1 MSYLK
6 LSAREAEIYRWPP
19 SYYGCAD
26 ELPSDDPRLPRM
38 IADFERTG
46 IDETEMWSLSDSVA
60 KFLIGRLEWYAQVIS
75 CADQPSKEVVLKMKR
90 AFELVTRDGGSRICT
105 KDEEKE
111 LEEGLDLFREHFLGL
126 WT

>member
-1 MSYLK
+1 MRK
-6 LSAREAEIYRWPP
+6 QTAREAGVYSWPP

-26 ELPSDDPRLPRM
+26 ELPHDDKRLPRM

-46 IDETEMWSLSDSVA
+46 VDETEMWSLSDSIA
-60 KFLIGRLEWYAQVIS
+60 QFLIPRLEWFAQVIPYT
-75 CADQPSKEVVLKMKR
+75 DQPTKEVVLKMKR
-90 AFELVTRDGGSRICT
+90 AFELVARDSGARVYT
-105 KDEEKE
+105 ADEEKE